1 MELAKYIEHT
11 LLKQDASREELIKQ
25 NVSFI
30 PRSEF
35 TCEQENPEQYK
46 KERLN
51 YIKSILCFMS
61 ENEAS
66 AMEVLDIFD
75 KLGLRAIYEGK
86 CKEGTLED
94 LAIGTINAFEKCE
107 KTEDANKIINR
118 YLDVFNKYASKDR
131 KDKDI
136 SDLCY
141 LMTECLNY
149 MTKDTIIK
157 LIETLKIYAYSQKH
171 ILNLSGVINRDPE
184 LLIYV
189 KKEELPEI
197 RKHLNELEETVN
209 KLSSSTNT

>member
-1 MELAKYIEHT
+1 MKFCIEVNH
-11 LLKQDASREELIKQ
+11 
-25 NVSFI
+25 
-30 PRSEF
+30 
-35 TCEQENPEQYK
+35 
-46 KERLN
+46 
-51 YIKSILCFMS
+51 
-61 ENEAS
+61 
-66 AMEVLDIFD
+66 
-75 KLGLRAIYEGK
+75 KLR
-86 CKEGTLED
+86 
-94 LAIGTINAFEKCE
+94 
-107 KTEDANKIINR
+107 
-118 YLDVFNKYASKDR
+118 
-131 KDKDI
+131 DKDI